1 MSTTVTIAAETAG
14 AAAAAVAGNALTTAD
29 TPTMATYTTAE
40 TRGRPGAMGIGEGV
54 KLLEQLVKQRESAQ
68 EQTRQDLTEMLR
80 VPLQGHLP
88 VGNVGFPRGGGLPVK
103 GYRLPGSYAILQ
115 ANSAETSEETQKRRE
130 RASMGSVVS
139 RFQRKT

>member
-1 MSTTVTIAAETAG
+1 MSSTAAAIAAETVGAG
-14 AAAAAVAGNALTTAD
+14 AAALAGSALTMAD
-29 TPTMATYTTAE
+29 TPTMASYTTAE
-40 TRGRPGAMGIGEGV
+40 TRGLPGAMGVGEGM

-88 VGNVGFPRGGGLPVK
+88 VGNVGFPRGGGLPVT

-115 ANSAETSEETQKRRE
+115 KNSAETAKETKESRG
-130 RASMGSVVS
+130 MGQV
-139 RFQRKT
+139 

>member
-1 MSTTVTIAAETAG
+1 MSTAATIAAEAAG
-14 AAAAAVAGNALTTAD
+14 AGATALAGSALTTAD
-29 TPTMATYTTAE
+29 TPTMASYTTAE
-40 TRGRPGAMGIGEGV
+40 TIGRPGAMGIMEGV

-88 VGNVGFPRGGGLPVK
+88 VGNVGFPRGGGLPVT

-115 ANSAETSEETQKRRE
+115 KNSAETAKETKESRG
-130 RASMGSVVS
+130 MGGKIIQMQQQV
-139 RFQRKT
+139 

>member
-1 MSTTVTIAAETAG
+1 MAALSTIAAEIAG
-14 AAAAAVAGNALTTAD
+14 AGATAVAGSALTMAD
-29 TPTMATYTTAE
+29 TPTMASYTTAE
-40 TRGRPGAMGIGEGV
+40 TRGLPGAMGVGEGV

-88 VGNVGFPRGGGLPVK
+88 VGNVGFPRGGGLPVT

-115 ANSAETSEETQKRRE
+115 KNSAETVKETKE
-130 RASMGSVVS
+130 S
-139 RFQRKT
+139 RGTGEKIIWLQQQV